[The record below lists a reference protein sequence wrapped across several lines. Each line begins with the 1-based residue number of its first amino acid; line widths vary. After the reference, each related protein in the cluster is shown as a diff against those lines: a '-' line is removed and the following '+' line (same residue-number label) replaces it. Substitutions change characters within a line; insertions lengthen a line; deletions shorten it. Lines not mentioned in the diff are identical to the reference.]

1 LKDKKGWLLFLKS
14 ALPIGGIMFKRILIA
29 NRGEIACRIMKTAKS
44 MAIETVAVYSEAD
57 RSSLHVKQ
65 ADFAE
70 YIGPAPASESYLDID
85 AIIGAAKKW
94 QADAIHPG
102 YGFLSENPKLAKA
115 CSENG
120 IVFIGPSTSAIEA
133 MGSKSQAKAIMSN
146 ANVPLVPGYHG
157 EDNSVKHLL
166 AEADKIGYPV
176 MLKATQGGGGKGMRV
191 VNSPAEMPLAIDGA
205 QREALSSFGDKQLL
219 IEKCILQPRHVEV
232 QVFAD
237 QHGHCVYLSD
247 RDCSIQRR
255 HQKVVEE
262 APAPG
267 LSDELRR
274 RMGEAAVQAA
284 QAIDYVGAGTVE
296 FLLDSRGQFY
306 FMEMNTRLQVEHPV
320 TELITGVDLVEW
332 QFKVAAGEHLPIS
345 QSEITHNGHAI
356 ELRIYAEDAENDFMP
371 STGRIDYLKEPVSD
385 SNIRLASVRVDSGIT
400 QGDTISEY
408 YDPMISK
415 LIVWGQ
421 TRDIALKQLK
431 QALTHYHVRGV
442 TTNIGY
448 LHSIVSQPAFAEIE
462 LDTGFL
468 IQHQQGIREQQNVS
482 DSIWLTLTAIARWNS
497 LKSEAAIAS
506 KNSNTE
512 LPAPTKQGFRL
523 SGKDVYRFNF
533 TDANT
538 NHQVRLYH
546 LYKGT
551 ETQHPEN
558 FTIQCGEERHQ
569 VSLLEQGSQFI
580 VDIDNVR
587 YIFSTL
593 NDDQKTTVFYL
604 GQQRTFTHQP
614 SFEPAKGKDDEL
626 SPTAPL
632 NGVIS
637 AVMVAKGDKVAAG
650 DPLLVLEAMKMEY
663 TITAP
668 VAATVDDVFYQHGD
682 QVQHGSILLHLA
694 SVSENACEEKE
705 LEYAASEG

>member
-1 LKDKKGWLLFLKS
+1 
-14 ALPIGGIMFKRILIA
+14 MFKRILIA
-29 NRGEIACRIMKTAKS
+29 NRGEIACRIIKTAKS

-70 YIGPAPASESYLDID
+70 FIGPAPASESYLYID
-85 AIIGAAKKW
+85 AIIGAAKKR

-120 IVFIGPSTSAIEA
+120 IAFIGPSTSAIEA
-133 MGSKSQAKAIMSN
+133 MGSKSQAKAIMSE

-157 EDNSVKHLL
+157 TDNSVEHLL
-166 AEADKIGYPV
+166 AEAEKIGYPV

-191 VNSPAEMPLAIDGA
+191 VNSAAEMPLAIDGA

-219 IEKCILQPRHVEV
+219 VEKCILQPRHVEV

-267 LSDELRR
+267 LSDELRKQ
-274 RMGEAAVQAA
+274 MGEAAVQAA

-345 QSEITHNGHAI
+345 QSEITHNGHSI
-356 ELRIYAEDAENDFMP
+356 ELRIYAEDADNDFMP
-371 STGRIDYLKEPVSD
+371 STGRIDYLQEPISD
-385 SNIRLASVRVDSGIT
+385 SNVRLACVRVDSGVT

-431 QALTHYHVRGV
+431 QALTQYHVRGV

-448 LHSIVSQPAFAEIE
+448 LHSIVSQQAFANIE

-468 IQHQQGIREQQNVS
+468 VTHQQGISEQQNVS
-482 DSIWLTLTAIARWNS
+482 DSIWLTLAAVARWND
-497 LKSEAAIAS
+497 LISES
-506 KNSNTE
+506 DSST
-512 LPAPTKQGFRL
+512 LPAPTTQGFRL
-523 SGKDVYRFNF
+523 SVDNVYRFNF

-538 NHQVRLYH
+538 NHHVRLH
-546 LYKGT
+546 HSSLQSC
-551 ETQHPEN
+551 TQHPEP
-558 FTIQCGEERHQ
+558 FAIECGEERHQ
-569 VSLLEQGSQFI
+569 VALLENDNPFI
-580 VDIDNVR
+580 VDINDVR
-587 YIFSTL
+587 YTFNAL
-593 NDDQKTTVFYL
+593 NDEQKTTVFYL
-604 GQQRTFTHQP
+604 GQQRTFAHQP
-614 SFEPAKGKDDEL
+614 SFESPKGKDDEL

-637 AVMVAKGDKVAAG
+637 AVMVNKGDKVAAG

-668 VAATVDDVFYQHGD
+668 VAATVDEVFYQHGD
-682 QVQHGSILLHLA
+682 QVQHGSILLHLISA
-694 SVSENACEEKE
+694 PDNVCEDKE
-705 LEYAASEG
+705 HEYATSEG

>member
-1 LKDKKGWLLFLKS
+1 
-14 ALPIGGIMFKRILIA
+14 MFKRILIA
-29 NRGEIACRIMKTAKS
+29 NRGEIACRIIKTAKS

-70 YIGPAPASESYLDID
+70 FIGPAPASESYLDID
-85 AIIGAAKKW
+85 AVIGAAKKW

-120 IVFIGPSTSAIEA
+120 IVFIGPPTSAIEA
-133 MGSKSQAKAIMSN
+133 MGSKSQAKAIMSD

-157 EDNSVKHLL
+157 TNNSVEHLL
-166 AEADKIGYPV
+166 AEAEKIGYPV

-191 VNSPAEMPLAIDGA
+191 VNSAAEMPLAIDGA

-237 QHGHCVYLSD
+237 QHGNCVYLSD

-267 LSDELRR
+267 LSDELRKQ
-274 RMGEAAVQAA
+274 MGEAAVQAA

-345 QSEITHNGHAI
+345 QSKITHNGHSI
-356 ELRIYAEDAENDFMP
+356 ELRIYAEDADNDFMP
-371 STGRIDYLKEPVSD
+371 STGRIDYLHEPVSD
-385 SNIRLASVRVDSGIT
+385 RNVRLAYMRVDSGVT

-431 QALTHYHVRGV
+431 QALTQYHVRGV

-448 LHSIVSQPAFAEIE
+448 LHSIISQPAFADIK

-468 IQHQQGIREQQNVS
+468 VTHQQSINEQQSVS
-482 DSIWLTLTAIARWNS
+482 DSIWLTLASVARWNDLTS
-497 LKSEAAIAS
+497 KSG
-506 KNSNTE
+506 NST

-523 SGKDVYRFNF
+523 SVNNVYRFNF
-533 TDANT
+533 TDANA
-538 NHQVRLYH
+538 NHQVRLQQSSQD
-546 LYKGT
+546 T
-551 ETQHPEN
+551 EAH
-558 FTIQCGEERHQ
+558 FTVGCGEELHQ
-569 VSLLEQGSQFI
+569 VTLLESGNQFI

-587 YIFSTL
+587 YTFNAL
-593 NDDQKTTVFYL
+593 NDEQKTTVFYL
-604 GQQRTFTHQP
+604 GQQRTFEHKP
-614 SFEPAKGKDDEL
+614 SFESPKGKDDEL

-637 AVMVAKGDKVAAG
+637 TVMVNKGDEVATG

-668 VAATVDDVFYQHGD
+668 VAATVDEVFYQHGD
-682 QVQHGSILLHLA
+682 QVQHGSILLHLISA
-694 SVSENACEEKE
+694 PDNVCEDKE
-705 LEYAASEG
+705 HEYATSEG

>member
-1 LKDKKGWLLFLKS
+1 MRFLKS
-14 ALPIGGIMFKRILIA
+14 APPIGGIMFKRILIA
-29 NRGEIACRIMKTAKS
+29 NRGEIACRIIKTAKS

-57 RSSLHVKQ
+57 RSSLHVKE

-70 YIGPAPASESYLDID
+70 FIGPAPASESYLDID

-133 MGSKSQAKAIMSN
+133 MGSKSQAKAIMSE

-157 EDNSVKHLL
+157 TDNSVEHLL
-166 AEADKIGYPV
+166 AEAEKIGYPV

-191 VNSPAEMPLAIDGA
+191 VNSAAELPLAIDGA

-219 IEKCILQPRHVEV
+219 VEKCILQPRHVEI

-237 QHGHCVYLSD
+237 QHGNCVYLSD

-267 LSDELRR
+267 LSDELRKQ
-274 RMGEAAVQAA
+274 MGEAAVQAA

-345 QSEITHNGHAI
+345 QSEITHNGHSI
-356 ELRIYAEDAENDFMP
+356 ELRIYAEDADNDFMP
-371 STGRIDYLKEPVSD
+371 STGCIDYLQEPISD
-385 SNIRLASVRVDSGIT
+385 NNVRLAYVRVDSGVT

-448 LHSIVSQPAFAEIE
+448 LHSIISQPAFAEIE

-468 IQHQQGIREQQNVS
+468 ITHQQGISEQQNVS
-482 DSIWLTLTAIARWNS
+482 DSIWLTLAAVARWND
-497 LKSEAAIAS
+497 LISES
-506 KNSNTE
+506 DSST
-512 LPAPTKQGFRL
+512 LPAPTTQGFRL
-523 SGKDVYRFNF
+523 SVDNVYRFNF

-538 NHQVRLYH
+538 NHHVRLH
-546 LYKGT
+546 HSSQQSC
-551 ETQHPEN
+551 TQHPEP
-558 FTIQCGEERHQ
+558 FAIECGEERHQ
-569 VSLLEQGSQFI
+569 VALLENDNPFI
-580 VDIDNVR
+580 VDINDVR
-587 YIFSTL
+587 YTFNAL
-593 NDDQKTTVFYL
+593 NDEQKTTVFYL
-604 GQQRTFTHQP
+604 GQQRTFAHQP
-614 SFEPAKGKDDEL
+614 SFESPKGKDDEL

-637 AVMVAKGDKVAAG
+637 AVMVNKGDKVAAG

-668 VAATVDDVFYQHGD
+668 VAATVDEVFYQHGD
-682 QVQHGSILLHLA
+682 QVQHGSILLHLISA
-694 SVSENACEEKE
+694 PDNVCEDKE
-705 LEYAASEG
+705 HEYATSEG

>member
-1 LKDKKGWLLFLKS
+1 
-14 ALPIGGIMFKRILIA
+14 MFKRILIA
-29 NRGEIACRIMKTAKS
+29 NRGEIACRIIKTAKS

-65 ADFAE
+65 ADFSE
-70 YIGPAPASESYLDID
+70 FIGPAPAGESYLDID
-85 AIIGAAKKW
+85 AIISAAKKW

-115 CSENG
+115 CSEND

-133 MGSKSQAKAIMSN
+133 MGSKSQAKAIMSQ

-157 EDNSVKHLL
+157 TDNSVEHLL
-166 AEADKIGYPV
+166 VEAEKIGYPV

-191 VNSPAEMPLAIDGA
+191 VNSSAEMPLAIDGA

-267 LSDELRR
+267 LSDELRKQ
-274 RMGEAAVQAA
+274 MGEAAVQAA

-345 QSEITHNGHAI
+345 QSEITHNGHSI
-356 ELRIYAEDAENDFMP
+356 ELRIYAEDADNDFMP

-385 SNIRLASVRVDSGIT
+385 SNVRLASVRVDSGVT
-400 QGDTISEY
+400 QGDSISEY

-431 QALTHYHVRGV
+431 QALTQYHVRGV

-448 LHSIVSQPAFAEIE
+448 LHSIISQPAFADIE

-468 IQHQQGIREQQNVS
+468 VTHQQSINEQQSVS
-482 DSIWLTLTAIARWNS
+482 DSIWLTLAAVARWNDLTS
-497 LKSEAAIAS
+497 KSGSSA
-506 KNSNTE
+506 
-512 LPAPTKQGFRL
+512 LPAPTTQGFRL
-523 SGKDVYRFNF
+523 SVNNVYRFNF
-533 TDANT
+533 TDANA
-538 NHQVRLYH
+538 NHQVRLH
-546 LYKGT
+546 HSSQQSC
-551 ETQHPEN
+551 TQHPEPFN
-558 FTIQCGEERHQ
+558 IECGQERHQ
-569 VSLLEQGSQFI
+569 VILLESDNPFI

-587 YIFSTL
+587 YTFNALS
-593 NDDQKTTVFYL
+593 DEQKTTLFYL
-604 GQQRTFTHQP
+604 GQQRTFAHQP
-614 SFEPAKGKDDEL
+614 SFESPKGKDDEL

-637 AVMVAKGDKVAAG
+637 AVMVNKGDKVATG

-668 VAATVDDVFYQHGD
+668 VAATVDEVFYQHGD
-682 QVQHGSILLHLA
+682 QVQHGSILLHLISA
-694 SVSENACEEKE
+694 PDNVCEDKE
-705 LEYAASEG
+705 REYATSEG

>member
-1 LKDKKGWLLFLKS
+1 
-14 ALPIGGIMFKRILIA
+14 MFKRILIA
-29 NRGEIACRIMKTAKS
+29 NRGEIACRIIKTAKS

-57 RSSLHVKQ
+57 RNSLHVKQ

-70 YIGPAPASESYLDID
+70 FIGPAPASESYLDID
-85 AIIGAAKKW
+85 AIIDAAKKW

-133 MGSKSQAKAIMSN
+133 MGSKSQAKAIMSE

-157 EDNSVKHLL
+157 TDNSVEHLL
-166 AEADKIGYPV
+166 AEAEKIGYPV

-191 VNSPAEMPLAIDGA
+191 VNSAAEMPLAIDGA

-219 IEKCILQPRHVEV
+219 VEKCILQTRHVEV

-237 QHGHCVYLSD
+237 QHGNCVYLSD

-267 LSDELRR
+267 LSDELRKQ
-274 RMGEAAVQAA
+274 MGEAAVQAA

-345 QSEITHNGHAI
+345 QSEITHNGHSI
-356 ELRIYAEDAENDFMP
+356 ELRIYAEDADNDFMP

-385 SNIRLASVRVDSGIT
+385 SNVHLACVRVDSGVN

-431 QALTHYHVRGV
+431 QALTQYHVRGV

-448 LHSIVSQPAFAEIE
+448 LHSIISQPAFAEIE

-468 IQHQQGIREQQNVS
+468 ITHQQGINEQQSVA
-482 DSIWLTLTAIARWNS
+482 DSIWLTLAAVARWNDLIS
-497 LKSEAAIAS
+497 KSGS
-506 KNSNTE
+506 ST
-512 LPAPTKQGFRL
+512 LPSPTTQGFRL
-523 SGKDVYRFNF
+523 SVDNVYRFNF
-533 TDANT
+533 TDANA
-538 NHQVRLYH
+538 NHQVRLQQSSQDTGVLH
-546 LYKGT
+546 LN
-551 ETQHPEN
+551 H
-558 FTIQCGEERHQ
+558 FTVRCGEELHQ
-569 VSLLEQGSQFI
+569 VILLENDNPFI

-587 YIFSTL
+587 YTFNEL
-593 NDDQKTTVFYL
+593 NDKQKTTVFYL
-604 GQQRTFTHQP
+604 GQQRTFAHQP
-614 SFEPAKGKDDEL
+614 NFDSTKDIDDEL

-632 NGVIS
+632 NGIIS
-637 AVMVAKGDKVAAG
+637 AVMVAKGDEVAAG

-668 VAATVDDVFYQHGD
+668 VAAKVDELFYQHGD
-682 QVQHGSILLHLA
+682 QVQHGSILLHLISA
-694 SVSENACEEKE
+694 PDNVCEDKE
-705 LEYAASEG
+705 HEYAANES

>member
-1 LKDKKGWLLFLKS
+1 
-14 ALPIGGIMFKRILIA
+14 MFKRILIA
-29 NRGEIACRIMKTAKS
+29 NRGEIACRIIKTAKS
-44 MAIETVAVYSEAD
+44 MAIETVAVYSEVD

-70 YIGPAPASESYLDID
+70 FIGPAPASESYLDID

-120 IVFIGPSTSAIEA
+120 IVFIGPPTSAIEA
-133 MGSKSQAKAIMSN
+133 MGSKSQAKAIMSE

-157 EDNSVKHLL
+157 TDNSVEHLL
-166 AEADKIGYPV
+166 AEAEKIGYPV

-191 VNSPAEMPLAIDGA
+191 VNSAAEMPLAIDGA

-237 QHGHCVYLSD
+237 QHGNCVYLSD

-262 APAPG
+262 APGPG
-267 LSDELRR
+267 LSDELRKQ
-274 RMGEAAVQAA
+274 MGEAAVQAA

-345 QSEITHNGHAI
+345 QSEITHNGHSI
-356 ELRIYAEDAENDFMP
+356 ELRIYAEDTDNDFMP

-385 SNIRLASVRVDSGIT
+385 SNVRLASVRVDSGVT
-400 QGDTISEY
+400 QGDSISEY

-431 QALTHYHVRGV
+431 QALTQYHVRGV

-448 LHSIVSQPAFAEIE
+448 LHSIISQPAFANIE
-462 LDTGFL
+462 LDTDFL
-468 IQHQQGIREQQNVS
+468 VKHQQGISAQQNVS
-482 DSIWLTLTAIARWNS
+482 DSILLTLAAVAHWNDLIS
-497 LKSEAAIAS
+497 KSDS
-506 KNSNTE
+506 ST
-512 LPAPTKQGFRL
+512 LPAPTKRGFRL
-523 SGKDVYRFNF
+523 SVDNVYRFNF
-533 TDANT
+533 TDANA
-538 NHQVRLYH
+538 NHQVRLQQSSQDTGSH
-546 LYKGT
+546 VT
-551 ETQHPEN
+551 VR
-558 FTIQCGEERHQ
+558 CGEELHQ
-569 VSLLEQGSQFI
+569 VILLESGNQFI

-587 YIFSTL
+587 YTFNALSDEQQTTL
-593 NDDQKTTVFYL
+593 FYL
-604 GQQRTFTHQP
+604 GQQRTFAHQP
-614 SFEPAKGKDDEL
+614 NFDSAKDIDDEL

-632 NGVIS
+632 NGIIS
-637 AVMVAKGDKVAAG
+637 AVMVAKGDEVAAG

-668 VAATVDDVFYQHGD
+668 VAAKVDELFYQHGD

-694 SVSENACEEKE
+694 SSSDNTSEDKE
-705 LEYAASEG
+705 LAYAANES

>member
-1 LKDKKGWLLFLKS
+1 
-14 ALPIGGIMFKRILIA
+14 MFKRILIA
-29 NRGEIACRIMKTAKS
+29 NRGEIACRIIKTAKS

-70 YIGPAPASESYLDID
+70 FIGPAPASESYLDID
-85 AIIGAAKKW
+85 AIIGTAKKW

-133 MGSKSQAKAIMSN
+133 MGSKSQAKAIMPQ

-157 EDNSVKHLL
+157 TDNSIEHLS
-166 AEADKIGYPV
+166 AEAEKIGYPV

-191 VNSPAEMPLAIDGA
+191 VNSAAEMPLAIDGA

-219 IEKCILQPRHVEV
+219 VEKCILQPRHVEV

-237 QHGHCVYLSD
+237 QHGNCVYLSD

-267 LSDELRR
+267 LSDELRQQ
-274 RMGEAAVQAA
+274 MGEAAVQAA
-284 QAIDYVGAGTVE
+284 QAINYVGAGTVE

-345 QSEITHNGHAI
+345 QSEITHNGHSI
-356 ELRIYAEDAENDFMP
+356 ELRIYAEDADNDFMP
-371 STGRIDYLKEPVSD
+371 STGRIDYLHEPVSD
-385 SNIRLASVRVDSGIT
+385 NNVRLAHVRVDSGVT

-431 QALTHYHVRGV
+431 QALTQYHVRGV

-448 LHSIVSQPAFAEIE
+448 LHSIISQPAFADIE

-468 IQHQQGIREQQNVS
+468 VTHQQSINEQQSVS
-482 DSIWLTLTAIARWNS
+482 DSIWLTLAAVARWNDLTS
-497 LKSEAAIAS
+497 KSGSSA
-506 KNSNTE
+506 
-512 LPAPTKQGFRL
+512 LPAPTTQGFRL
-523 SGKDVYRFNF
+523 SVNNVYRFNF
-533 TDANT
+533 TDANA
-538 NHQVRLYH
+538 NHQVRLHHSSQEYSSQQSC
-546 LYKGT
+546 
-551 ETQHPEN
+551 TQHSEP
-558 FTIQCGEERHQ
+558 FTIECGEERHQ
-569 VSLLEQGSQFI
+569 VILLESDNQFI

-587 YIFSTL
+587 YTFNAL

-604 GQQRTFTHQP
+604 GQQRTFAHQP
-614 SFEPAKGKDDEL
+614 SFESPKGKDDEL

-637 AVMVAKGDKVAAG
+637 AVMVNKGDKVATG

-668 VAATVDDVFYQHGD
+668 VAATVDEVFYQHGD
-682 QVQHGSILLHLA
+682 QVQHGSILLHLISA
-694 SVSENACEEKE
+694 PDNVCEDKE
-705 LEYAASEG
+705 REYATSEG

>member
-1 LKDKKGWLLFLKS
+1 
-14 ALPIGGIMFKRILIA
+14 MFKRILIA
-29 NRGEIACRIMKTAKS
+29 NRGEIACRIIKTAKS
-44 MAIETVAVYSEAD
+44 MAIETVAVYSKAD
-57 RSSLHVKQ
+57 RNSLHVKQ

-70 YIGPAPASESYLDID
+70 FIGPAPASESYLDID
-85 AIIGAAKKW
+85 AVIRAAKRW

-133 MGSKSQAKAIMSN
+133 MGSKSQAKAIMSE

-157 EDNSVKHLL
+157 TDNSVEHLL
-166 AEADKIGYPV
+166 AEAEKIGYPV

-191 VNSPAEMPLAIDGA
+191 VNSAAEMPLAIDGA

-237 QHGHCVYLSD
+237 QHGNCVYLSD

-262 APAPG
+262 APAAG
-267 LSDELRR
+267 LSDELRKQ
-274 RMGEAAVQAA
+274 MGEAAIMAA

-332 QFKVAAGEHLPIS
+332 QFNVAAGERLPIS
-345 QSEITHNGHAI
+345 QNEITHNGHSI

-371 STGRIDYLKEPVSD
+371 STGCIDYLKEPVSD
-385 SNIRLASVRVDSGIT
+385 SNVRLACVRVDSGVT
-400 QGDTISEY
+400 QGDAISEY

-431 QALTHYHVRGV
+431 QALTQYHVRGV

-448 LHSIVSQPAFAEIE
+448 LHSIISQPAFADVE

-468 IQHQQGIREQQNVS
+468 VQHQQGINEQQNVS
-482 DSIWLTLTAIARWNS
+482 DSIWLTLAAIARWNDITSTSGDSS
-497 LKSEAAIAS
+497 LPS
-506 KNSNTE
+506 
-512 LPAPTKQGFRL
+512 PTKQGFRL
-523 SGKDVYRFNF
+523 SVENVYRFNF
-533 TDANT
+533 TDAT
-538 NHQVRLYH
+538 ANHQVRLH
-546 LYKGT
+546 HSAKEPGF
-551 ETQHPEN
+551 QHPDQ
-558 FTIQCGEERHQ
+558 FTIQCGDQVHQ
-569 VSLLEQGSQFI
+569 VCLLEKDGQFI
-580 VDIDNVR
+580 VDIDEVR
-587 YIFSTL
+587 YTFNAL
-593 NDDQKTTVFYL
+593 NDEQKTTLFYL
-604 GQQRTFTHQP
+604 GQQRTFEHQP
-614 SFEPAKGKDDEL
+614 SFESAKGTDDEL

-632 NGVIS
+632 NGIIS
-637 AVMVAKGDKVAAG
+637 AVMVKKGDEVEAG

-668 VAATVDDVFYQHGD
+668 VAATVDEIFYQYGD

-694 SVSENACEEKE
+694 SVPENVCVDKE
-705 LEYAASEG
+705 RDYATSEG

>member
-1 LKDKKGWLLFLKS
+1 
-14 ALPIGGIMFKRILIA
+14 MFKRILIA
-29 NRGEIACRIMKTAKS
+29 NRGEIACRIIKTAKS

-70 YIGPAPASESYLDID
+70 FIGPAPASESYLYID

-133 MGSKSQAKAIMSN
+133 MGSKSQAKAIMSE

-157 EDNSVKHLL
+157 TDNSVEHLL
-166 AEADKIGYPV
+166 TEAEKIGYPV

-191 VNSPAEMPLAIDGA
+191 VNSAAEMPLAIDGA

-219 IEKCILQPRHVEV
+219 VEKCILQPRHVEV

-237 QHGHCVYLSD
+237 QHGNCVYLSD

-267 LSDELRR
+267 LSDELRKQ
-274 RMGEAAVQAA
+274 MGEAAVQAA
-284 QAIDYVGAGTVE
+284 QAIGYVGAGTVE

-345 QSEITHNGHAI
+345 QSEITHNGHSI
-356 ELRIYAEDAENDFMP
+356 ELRIYAEDADNDFMP
-371 STGRIDYLKEPVSD
+371 STGRIDYLQEPISD
-385 SNIRLASVRVDSGIT
+385 SNVRLACVRVDSGVT

-431 QALTHYHVRGV
+431 QALTQYHVRGV

-448 LHSIVSQPAFAEIE
+448 LHSIVSQQAFANIE

-468 IQHQQGIREQQNVS
+468 VTHQQGISEQQNVS
-482 DSIWLTLTAIARWNS
+482 DSIWLTLAAVSRWND
-497 LKSEAAIAS
+497 LISES
-506 KNSNTE
+506 DSST
-512 LPAPTKQGFRL
+512 LPAPTTQGFRL
-523 SGKDVYRFNF
+523 SVDNVYRFNF

-538 NHQVRLYH
+538 NHHVRLH
-546 LYKGT
+546 HSSQQSC
-551 ETQHPEN
+551 TQHPEP
-558 FTIQCGEERHQ
+558 FAIECGEERHQ
-569 VSLLEQGSQFI
+569 VALLENDNPFI
-580 VDIDNVR
+580 VNIDDVR
-587 YIFSTL
+587 YAFNAL
-593 NDDQKTTVFYL
+593 NDEQKTTLFYL
-604 GQQRTFTHQP
+604 GQQRTFAHQP
-614 SFEPAKGKDDEL
+614 NFESVNSKDDEL

-637 AVMVAKGDKVAAG
+637 AVMVAKGDEVAAG

-668 VAATVDDVFYQHGD
+668 LAACVDDVFYQHGD
-682 QVQHGSILLHLA
+682 QVQHGSILLHLISA
-694 SVSENACEEKE
+694 PDNVCEDKE
-705 LEYAASEG
+705 HEYATSEG

>member
-1 LKDKKGWLLFLKS
+1 
-14 ALPIGGIMFKRILIA
+14 MFKRILIA
-29 NRGEIACRIMKTAKS
+29 NRGEIACRIIKTAKS

-57 RSSLHVKQ
+57 RSSLHVKH

-70 YIGPAPASESYLDID
+70 FIGPALASESYLDID

-115 CSENG
+115 CNENG

-133 MGSKSQAKAIMSN
+133 MGSKSQAKAIMSE
-146 ANVPLVPGYHG
+146 ANVPLVPGYHDT
-157 EDNSVKHLL
+157 DNSVEHLL
-166 AEADKIGYPV
+166 AEAEKIGYPV

-191 VNSPAEMPLAIDGA
+191 VNSAAEMPLAIDGA

-237 QHGHCVYLSD
+237 QHGNCVYLSD

-267 LSDELRR
+267 LGDELRKQ
-274 RMGEAAVQAA
+274 MGEAAVQAA

-296 FLLDSRGQFY
+296 FLLDSRGEFY

-332 QFKVAAGEHLPIS
+332 QFKIAAGEHLPIS
-345 QSEITHNGHAI
+345 QYEINHNGHSI
-356 ELRIYAEDAENDFMP
+356 ELRIYAEDADNDFMP
-371 STGRIDYLKEPVSD
+371 STGRIDYLQEPISD
-385 SNIRLASVRVDSGIT
+385 SNVRLACVRVDSGVT

-431 QALTHYHVRGV
+431 QALTQYHVRGV

-448 LHSIVSQPAFAEIE
+448 LHSIISQPAFADIK

-468 IQHQQGIREQQNVS
+468 VTHQQSINEQQSVS
-482 DSIWLTLTAIARWNS
+482 DSIWLTLASVARWNDLTS
-497 LKSEAAIAS
+497 KSG
-506 KNSNTE
+506 NST

-523 SGKDVYRFNF
+523 SVNNVYRFNF
-533 TDANT
+533 TDANA
-538 NHQVRLYH
+538 NHQVRLQQSSQD
-546 LYKGT
+546 T
-551 ETQHPEN
+551 EAH
-558 FTIQCGEERHQ
+558 FTVGCGEELHQ
-569 VSLLEQGSQFI
+569 VTLLESGNQFI
-580 VDIDNVR
+580 ADIDNVR
-587 YIFSTL
+587 YTFNAL
-593 NDDQKTTVFYL
+593 NDEQKTTVFYL

-614 SFEPAKGKDDEL
+614 SFESPKGKDDEL

-637 AVMVAKGDKVAAG
+637 AVMVNKGDKVAAG

-668 VAATVDDVFYQHGD
+668 VAATVDEVFYQHGD
-682 QVQHGSILLHLA
+682 QVQHGSILLHLISA
-694 SVSENACEEKE
+694 PDNVCEDKE
-705 LEYAASEG
+705 HEYATSEG

>member
-1 LKDKKGWLLFLKS
+1 MHFLKS
-14 ALPIGGIMFKRILIA
+14 APPIGGIMFKRILIA
-29 NRGEIACRIMKTAKS
+29 NRGEIACRIIKTAKS

-70 YIGPAPASESYLDID
+70 FIGPAPASESYLDID

-120 IVFIGPSTSAIEA
+120 IAFIGPSTSAIEA
-133 MGSKSQAKAIMSN
+133 MGSKSQAKAIMSE

-157 EDNSVKHLL
+157 TDNSVEHLL
-166 AEADKIGYPV
+166 AEAEKIGYPV

-191 VNSPAEMPLAIDGA
+191 VNSAAEMPLAIDGA

-237 QHGHCVYLSD
+237 QHGNCVYLSD

-267 LSDELRR
+267 LSDELRKQ
-274 RMGEAAVQAA
+274 MGEAAVQAA

-320 TELITGVDLVEW
+320 TELITSVDLVEW

-345 QSEITHNGHAI
+345 QSEITHNGHSI
-356 ELRIYAEDAENDFMP
+356 ELRIYAEDTDNDFMP

-385 SNIRLASVRVDSGIT
+385 SNVRLAYVRVDSGVT
-400 QGDTISEY
+400 QGDSISEY

-431 QALTHYHVRGV
+431 QALTQYHVRGV

-448 LHSIVSQPAFAEIE
+448 LHSIISQPAFAEIE

-468 IQHQQGIREQQNVS
+468 VTHQQGINEQQDVS
-482 DSIWLTLTAIARWNS
+482 DSIWLTLAAVAYWNDLIS
-497 LKSEAAIAS
+497 KSDS
-506 KNSNTE
+506 ST
-512 LPAPTKQGFRL
+512 LPAPTKRGFRL
-523 SGKDVYRFNF
+523 SVDNVYRFNF
-533 TDANT
+533 TDANA
-538 NHQVRLYH
+538 NHQARLQQSSQDTGSHFTVR
-546 LYKGT
+546 
-551 ETQHPEN
+551 
-558 FTIQCGEERHQ
+558 CGEELHQ
-569 VSLLEQGSQFI
+569 VILLESDNQFI

-587 YIFSTL
+587 YTFNALSDEQRTTL
-593 NDDQKTTVFYL
+593 FYL
-604 GQQRTFTHQP
+604 GQQRTFAHQP
-614 SFEPAKGKDDEL
+614 DFHSAKDVDDEL

-632 NGVIS
+632 NGIIS
-637 AVMVAKGDKVAAG
+637 AVMVAKGDEVAAG

-668 VAATVDDVFYQHGD
+668 VAAKVDELFYQHGD
-682 QVQHGSILLHLA
+682 QVQHGSILLNL
-694 SVSENACEEKE
+694 SLISDNVSEEKE
-705 LEYAASEG
+705 REYATSEG

>member
-1 LKDKKGWLLFLKS
+1 
-14 ALPIGGIMFKRILIA
+14 MFKRILIA
-29 NRGEIACRIMKTAKS
+29 NRGEIACRIIKTAKS

-70 YIGPAPASESYLDID
+70 FIGPAPASESYLDID

-133 MGSKSQAKAIMSN
+133 MGSKSHAKAIMSE

-157 EDNSVKHLL
+157 TDNSIEHLS
-166 AEADKIGYPV
+166 AEAEKIGYPV

-191 VNSPAEMPLAIDGA
+191 VNSAAELPLAIDGA

-267 LSDELRR
+267 LSDELRKQ
-274 RMGEAAVQAA
+274 MGDAAVQAA

-320 TELITGVDLVEW
+320 TESITGVDLVEW

-345 QSEITHNGHAI
+345 QSEITHNGHSI
-356 ELRIYAEDAENDFMP
+356 ELRIYAEDADNDFMP
-371 STGRIDYLKEPVSD
+371 STGRIDYLHEPTSD
-385 SNIRLASVRVDSGIT
+385 SNVRLACVRVDSGVT
-400 QGDTISEY
+400 QGDAISEY

-431 QALTHYHVRGV
+431 QALTQYHVRGV

-448 LHSIVSQPAFAEIE
+448 LHSIVSQQAFTNIE

-468 IQHQQGIREQQNVS
+468 VTHQQGISEQQNVS
-482 DSIWLTLTAIARWNS
+482 DSIWLTLAAVARWND
-497 LKSEAAIAS
+497 LISES
-506 KNSNTE
+506 DRST
-512 LPAPTKQGFRL
+512 LPAPTTQGFRL
-523 SGKDVYRFNF
+523 SVDNVYRFNF

-538 NHQVRLYH
+538 NHHVRLH
-546 LYKGT
+546 HSSQQSC
-551 ETQHPEN
+551 TQHPEP
-558 FTIQCGEERHQ
+558 FAIECGEERHQ
-569 VSLLEQGSQFI
+569 VALLENDNPFI
-580 VDIDNVR
+580 VDINNERYTFNVL
-587 YIFSTL
+587 S
-593 NDDQKTTVFYL
+593 DEQKTTVFYL
-604 GQQRTFTHQP
+604 GQQRTFAHQP
-614 SFEPAKGKDDEL
+614 SFESPKGKDDEL

-637 AVMVAKGDKVAAG
+637 AVMVNKGDKVAAG

-668 VAATVDDVFYQHGD
+668 VAATVDEVFYRHGD
-682 QVQHGSILLHLA
+682 QVQHGSILLHLISA
-694 SVSENACEEKE
+694 PDNVCEDKE
-705 LEYAASEG
+705 HEYATSEG

>member
-1 LKDKKGWLLFLKS
+1 
-14 ALPIGGIMFKRILIA
+14 MFKRILIA
-29 NRGEIACRIMKTAKS
+29 NRGEIACRIIKTAKS

-70 YIGPAPASESYLDID
+70 FIGPAPASESYLDID

-133 MGSKSQAKAIMSN
+133 MGSKSQAKAIMSE

-157 EDNSVKHLL
+157 TDNSVEHLSVE
-166 AEADKIGYPV
+166 AEKIGYPV

-191 VNSPAEMPLAIDGA
+191 VNSAAEMPLAIDGA

-267 LSDELRR
+267 LSDELRQQ
-274 RMGEAAVQAA
+274 MGEAAVQAA

-345 QSEITHNGHAI
+345 QSEITHNGHSI
-356 ELRIYAEDAENDFMP
+356 ELRIYAEDADNDFMP
-371 STGRIDYLKEPVSD
+371 STGCIDYLQEPISD
-385 SNIRLASVRVDSGIT
+385 NNVRLAYVRVDSGVT

-431 QALTHYHVRGV
+431 QALTQYHVRGV

-448 LHSIVSQPAFAEIE
+448 LHSIVSQQAFANIE

-468 IQHQQGIREQQNVS
+468 VTHQQGISEQQNVS
-482 DSIWLTLTAIARWNS
+482 DSIWLTLAAVARWND
-497 LKSEAAIAS
+497 LISES
-506 KNSNTE
+506 DSST
-512 LPAPTKQGFRL
+512 LPAPTTQGFRL
-523 SGKDVYRFNF
+523 SVDNVYRFNF

-538 NHQVRLYH
+538 NHHVRLH
-546 LYKGT
+546 HSSQQSC
-551 ETQHPEN
+551 TQHPEP
-558 FTIQCGEERHQ
+558 FAIECGEERHQ
-569 VSLLEQGSQFI
+569 VALLENDNPFI
-580 VDIDNVR
+580 VDINDVR
-587 YIFSTL
+587 YTFNAL
-593 NDDQKTTVFYL
+593 NNEQKTTVFYL
-604 GQQRTFTHQP
+604 GQQRTFAHQL
-614 SFEPAKGKDDEL
+614 SFESPKGKDDEL

-637 AVMVAKGDKVAAG
+637 AVMVNKGDKVAAG

-668 VAATVDDVFYQHGD
+668 VAATVDEVFYQHGD
-682 QVQHGSILLHLA
+682 QVQHGSILLHLISA
-694 SVSENACEEKE
+694 PDNVCEDKE
-705 LEYAASEG
+705 HEYATSEG

>member
-1 LKDKKGWLLFLKS
+1 
-14 ALPIGGIMFKRILIA
+14 MFKRILIA
-29 NRGEIACRIMKTAKS
+29 NRGEIACRIIKTAKS

-70 YIGPAPASESYLDID
+70 FIGPAPASESYLDID

-133 MGSKSQAKAIMSN
+133 MGSKSQAKAIMSE

-157 EDNSVKHLL
+157 TDNSVEHLL
-166 AEADKIGYPV
+166 AEAEKIGYPV

-191 VNSPAEMPLAIDGA
+191 VNSAAEMLLAIDGA

-219 IEKCILQPRHVEV
+219 VEKCILQPRHVEV

-237 QHGHCVYLSD
+237 QHGNCVYLSD

-267 LSDELRR
+267 LSDELRKQ
-274 RMGEAAVQAA
+274 MGKAAVQAA

-296 FLLDSRGQFY
+296 FLLDSRGEFY

-345 QSEITHNGHAI
+345 QSEITHNGHSI
-356 ELRIYAEDAENDFMP
+356 ELRIYAEDADNDFMP

-385 SNIRLASVRVDSGIT
+385 SNVRLACVRVDSGVT

-431 QALTHYHVRGV
+431 QALTQYHVRGV

-448 LHSIVSQPAFAEIE
+448 LHSIISQPAFAEIE

-468 IQHQQGIREQQNVS
+468 VTHQQGINEHQNVS
-482 DSIWLTLTAIARWNS
+482 DSIWLTLAAVAHWNDLIS
-497 LKSEAAIAS
+497 KSDS
-506 KNSNTE
+506 ST
-512 LPAPTKQGFRL
+512 LPAPTKRGFRL
-523 SGKDVYRFNF
+523 SVDNVYRFNF
-533 TDANT
+533 TDANA
-538 NHQVRLYH
+538 NHQVRLQQSSQDTGSH
-546 LYKGT
+546 
-551 ETQHPEN
+551 
-558 FTIQCGEERHQ
+558 FTVRCGEELHQ
-569 VSLLEQGSQFI
+569 VILLESESQFI

-587 YIFSTL
+587 YTFNVLSDEQQTTL
-593 NDDQKTTVFYL
+593 FYL
-604 GQQRTFTHQP
+604 GQQRTFAHQP
-614 SFEPAKGKDDEL
+614 SFESAKGQDDEL

-637 AVMVAKGDKVAAG
+637 AVMVNKGDEVAAG

-668 VAATVDDVFYQHGD
+668 VAAIIDEVFYQHGD
-682 QVQHGSILLHLA
+682 QVQHGSILLHLISA
-694 SVSENACEEKE
+694 LENVCEDKE
-705 LEYAASEG
+705 HEYATSEG

>member
-1 LKDKKGWLLFLKS
+1 
-14 ALPIGGIMFKRILIA
+14 MFKRILIA

-44 MAIETVAVYSEAD
+44 LAIETVAVYSEAD

-70 YIGPAPASESYLDID
+70 FIGSAPASESYLNID
-85 AIIGAAKKW
+85 AVIRAAKKW
-94 QADAIHPG
+94 QVDAIHPG
-102 YGFLSENPKLAKA
+102 YGFLSENPKFAKA

-133 MGSKSQAKAIMSN
+133 MGSKSQAKAIMSK

-157 EDNSVKHLL
+157 TDNSVAHLL

-191 VNSPAEMPLAIDGA
+191 VNSAAEMPLAIDGA

-237 QHGHCVYLSD
+237 QQGNCVYLSD

-267 LSDELRR
+267 LSDELRKQ
-274 RMGEAAVQAA
+274 MGEAAVQAA
-284 QAIDYVGAGTVE
+284 QAINYVGAGTVE
-296 FLLDSRGQFY
+296 FLLDNRGQFY

-320 TELITGVDLVEW
+320 TELITGIDLVEW
-332 QFKVAAGEHLPIS
+332 QFKIAAGERLPIS
-345 QSEITHNGHAI
+345 QSEIRHNGHSI
-356 ELRIYAEDAENDFMP
+356 ELRVYAEDADNDFMP
-371 STGRIDYLKEPVSD
+371 STGHIDYLKEPVSD
-385 SNIRLASVRVDSGIT
+385 GDVRLACVRVDSGVI

-448 LHSIVSQPAFAEIE
+448 LHSVISQPAFADMD

-468 IQHQQGIREQQNVS
+468 VKHQAGINDQQNVP
-482 DSIWLTLTAIARWNS
+482 DSIWLSLAAIARWNALTS
-497 LKSEAAIAS
+497 KSADSA
-506 KNSNTE
+506 
-512 LPAPTKQGFRL
+512 LPSPAKQGFRL
-523 SGKDVYRFNF
+523 AREDVYRFNF
-533 TDANT
+533 TAENT
-538 NHQVRLYH
+538 NHQVRLH
-546 LYKGT
+546 HPSQ
-551 ETQHPEN
+551 ETDLQQPS
-558 FTIQCGEERHQ
+558 TITVQCGQEQHLIC
-569 VSLLEQGSQFI
+569 LLEKDNQFI
-580 VDIDNVR
+580 VNIDDVR
-587 YIFSTL
+587 YTFDALS
-593 NDDQKTTVFYL
+593 DEQKTTLFYL
-604 GQQRTFTHQP
+604 GQQRTFSHQP
-614 SFEPAKGKDDEL
+614 SFESVNSKDNEL
-626 SPTAPL
+626 NPTAPL

-637 AVMVAKGDKVAAG
+637 AVMVTKGDDVAAG

-668 VAATVDDVFYQHGD
+668 VAATVGEVFYQHGD
-682 QVQHGSILLHLA
+682 QVQHGSILLHLTSA
-694 SVSENACEEKE
+694 SENVSMGKE
-705 LEYAASEG
+705 REYATSEG

>member
-1 LKDKKGWLLFLKS
+1 
-14 ALPIGGIMFKRILIA
+14 MFKRILIA
-29 NRGEIACRIMKTAKS
+29 NRGEIACRIIKTAKS
-44 MAIETVAVYSEAD
+44 IAIETVAVYSEAD

-70 YIGPAPASESYLDID
+70 FIGPATASESYLDID

-120 IVFIGPSTSAIEA
+120 IVFIGPPTSAIEA
-133 MGSKSQAKAIMSN
+133 MGSKSQAKAIMSE

-157 EDNSVKHLL
+157 TDNSVEHLL
-166 AEADKIGYPV
+166 AEAEKIGYPV

-191 VNSPAEMPLAIDGA
+191 VNSAAEMPLAIDGA

-237 QHGHCVYLSD
+237 QHGNCVYLSD

-267 LSDELRR
+267 LSDELRQQ
-274 RMGEAAVQAA
+274 MGKAAVQAA

-332 QFKVAAGEHLPIS
+332 QFKVADGEHLSIS
-345 QSEITHNGHAI
+345 QSEITHNGHSI
-356 ELRIYAEDAENDFMP
+356 ELRIYAEDADNDFMP

-385 SNIRLASVRVDSGIT
+385 SNVRLACVRVDSGVT

-431 QALTHYHVRGV
+431 QALTQYHVRGV

-448 LHSIVSQPAFAEIE
+448 LHSIISQPAFANIE
-462 LDTGFL
+462 LDTDFL
-468 IQHQQGIREQQNVS
+468 VKHQQGISAQQNVS
-482 DSIWLTLTAIARWNS
+482 DSIWLTLAAVARWNDLIS
-497 LKSEAAIAS
+497 KSDS
-506 KNSNTE
+506 ST

-523 SGKDVYRFNF
+523 SVDNVYRFNF
-533 TDANT
+533 TDANA
-538 NHQVRLYH
+538 NHQVRLQQSSQDTGSH
-546 LYKGT
+546 
-551 ETQHPEN
+551 
-558 FTIQCGEERHQ
+558 FTIRCGEELHQ
-569 VSLLEQGSQFI
+569 VILLESESQFI
-580 VDIDNVR
+580 VNIDSVR
-587 YIFSTL
+587 YTFNALSDEHQTTL
-593 NDDQKTTVFYL
+593 FYL
-604 GQQRTFTHQP
+604 GQQCTFAHQP
-614 SFEPAKGKDDEL
+614 SFESAKGQDDEL

-637 AVMVAKGDKVAAG
+637 AVMVNKGDKVAAG

-668 VAATVDDVFYQHGD
+668 VAAIVDEVFYQYGD

-694 SVSENACEEKE
+694 STPESDCTDKE
-705 LEYAASEG
+705 REYATSEG

>member
-1 LKDKKGWLLFLKS
+1 
-14 ALPIGGIMFKRILIA
+14 MFKRILIA
-29 NRGEIACRIMKTAKS
+29 NRGEIACRIIKTAKS

-70 YIGPAPASESYLDID
+70 FIGPAPASESYLDID

-133 MGSKSQAKAIMSN
+133 MGSKSQAKAIMSE

-157 EDNSVKHLL
+157 TNNSVEHLL
-166 AEADKIGYPV
+166 TEAEKIGYPV

-191 VNSPAEMPLAIDGA
+191 VNSAAEMPLAIDGA

-219 IEKCILQPRHVEV
+219 VEKCILQPRHVEV

-237 QHGHCVYLSD
+237 QHGNCVYLSD

-267 LSDELRR
+267 LSDELRQQ
-274 RMGEAAVQAA
+274 MGEAAVQAA
-284 QAIDYVGAGTVE
+284 QAINYVGAGTVE

-345 QSEITHNGHAI
+345 QSEITHNGHSI
-356 ELRIYAEDAENDFMP
+356 ELRIYAEDADNDFMP
-371 STGRIDYLKEPVSD
+371 STGRIDYLHEPVSD
-385 SNIRLASVRVDSGIT
+385 NNVRLAHVRVDSGVT

-431 QALTHYHVRGV
+431 QALTQYHVRGV

-448 LHSIVSQPAFAEIE
+448 LHSIISQPAFAEIE

-468 IQHQQGIREQQNVS
+468 VTHQQGISEQQNVS
-482 DSIWLTLTAIARWNS
+482 DSIWLTLAAVARWNDLIS
-497 LKSEAAIAS
+497 KSDS
-506 KNSNTE
+506 ST
-512 LPAPTKQGFRL
+512 LPAPTTQGFRL
-523 SGKDVYRFNF
+523 SVNNVYRFNF

-538 NHQVRLYH
+538 NHQVRLQQS
-546 LYKGT
+546 LQDT
-551 ETQHPEN
+551 EAH
-558 FTIQCGEERHQ
+558 FTVRCGEELHQ
-569 VSLLEQGSQFI
+569 VTLLENDNPFI

-587 YIFSTL
+587 YTFNAL
-593 NDDQKTTVFYL
+593 NDKQKTTVFYL
-604 GQQRTFTHQP
+604 GQQRTFEHQP
-614 SFEPAKGKDDEL
+614 SFESPKGKDDEL

-637 AVMVAKGDKVAAG
+637 AVMVNKGDKVAAG

-668 VAATVDDVFYQHGD
+668 VAATVDEVFYQHGD
-682 QVQHGSILLHLA
+682 QVQHGSILLHLISA
-694 SVSENACEEKE
+694 PDNVCEDKE
-705 LEYAASEG
+705 HEYATSEG

>member
-1 LKDKKGWLLFLKS
+1 
-14 ALPIGGIMFKRILIA
+14 MFKRILIA
-29 NRGEIACRIMKTAKS
+29 NRGEIACRIIKTAKS

-57 RSSLHVKQ
+57 RNSLHVKQ

-70 YIGPAPASESYLDID
+70 FIGPAPASESYLYID

-120 IVFIGPSTSAIEA
+120 IAFIGPSTSAIEA
-133 MGSKSQAKAIMSN
+133 MGSKSQAKAIMSE

-157 EDNSVKHLL
+157 TDNSVEHLL
-166 AEADKIGYPV
+166 AEAEKIGYPV

-191 VNSPAEMPLAIDGA
+191 VNSAAEMPLAIDGA

-237 QHGHCVYLSD
+237 QHGNCVYLSD

-267 LSDELRR
+267 LSDELRKQ
-274 RMGEAAVQAA
+274 MGEAAVQAA

-332 QFKVAAGEHLPIS
+332 QFNVAAGERLPIS
-345 QSEITHNGHAI
+345 QNEITHNGHSI
-356 ELRIYAEDAENDFMP
+356 ELRIYAEDAKNDFMP
-371 STGRIDYLKEPVSD
+371 STGRIDYLQEPISD
-385 SNIRLASVRVDSGIT
+385 NNVRLAYVRVDSGVT

-448 LHSIVSQPAFAEIE
+448 LHSIISQPAFAEIE

-468 IQHQQGIREQQNVS
+468 ITHQQGISEQQNVS
-482 DSIWLTLTAIARWNS
+482 DSIWLTLAAVARWNDLTS
-497 LKSEAAIAS
+497 KSGRS
-506 KNSNTE
+506 T
-512 LPAPTKQGFRL
+512 LPAPTTQGFRL
-523 SGKDVYRFNF
+523 SVDNVYRFNF
-533 TDANT
+533 TDANA
-538 NHQVRLYH
+538 NHQVRLQQSSQETGALH
-546 LYKGT
+546 LNHIT
-551 ETQHPEN
+551 VR
-558 FTIQCGEERHQ
+558 CGEELHQ
-569 VSLLEQGSQFI
+569 VTLLEKDNQFI
-580 VDIDNVR
+580 VNIDDVR
-587 YIFSTL
+587 YAFNAL
-593 NDDQKTTVFYL
+593 NNEQKTTLFYL
-604 GQQRTFTHQP
+604 GQQRTFSHQP
-614 SFEPAKGKDDEL
+614 NFESVNNKDDEL

-637 AVMVAKGDKVAAG
+637 AVMVNKGDKVAAG

-668 VAATVDDVFYQHGD
+668 VAATVDEVFYQHGD
-682 QVQHGSILLHLA
+682 QVQHGSILLHLISA
-694 SVSENACEEKE
+694 RDNVCEDKE
-705 LEYAASEG
+705 REYATSEG

>member
-1 LKDKKGWLLFLKS
+1 MHFLKS
-14 ALPIGGIMFKRILIA
+14 APPIGGIMFKRILIA
-29 NRGEIACRIMKTAKS
+29 NRGEIACRIIKTAKS
-44 MAIETVAVYSEAD
+44 MAVETVAVYSEAD

-70 YIGPAPASESYLDID
+70 FIGPAPASESYLDID

-133 MGSKSQAKAIMSN
+133 MGSKSQAKAIMSE

-157 EDNSVKHLL
+157 TDNSIEHLS
-166 AEADKIGYPV
+166 AEAEKIGYPV

-191 VNSPAEMPLAIDGA
+191 VNSAAELSLAIDGA

-267 LSDELRR
+267 LGDELRKQ
-274 RMGEAAVQAA
+274 MGEAAVQAA

-296 FLLDSRGQFY
+296 FLLDSRGEFY

-332 QFKVAAGEHLPIS
+332 QFKIAAGEHLPIS
-345 QSEITHNGHAI
+345 QYEINHNGHSI
-356 ELRIYAEDAENDFMP
+356 ELRIYAEDADNDFMP
-371 STGRIDYLKEPVSD
+371 STGRIDYLQEPSSD
-385 SNIRLASVRVDSGIT
+385 SNIRLTCVRVDSGVT

-431 QALTHYHVRGV
+431 QALTQYHVRGV

-448 LHSIVSQPAFAEIE
+448 LHSIISQPAFAEIE

-468 IQHQQGIREQQNVS
+468 VTHQQGISEQQNVS
-482 DSIWLTLTAIARWNS
+482 DSIWLTLAAVARWNDLIS
-497 LKSEAAIAS
+497 KSDRS
-506 KNSNTE
+506 T
-512 LPAPTKQGFRL
+512 LPAPTTQGFRL
-523 SGKDVYRFNF
+523 SVDNVYRFNF

-538 NHQVRLYH
+538 NHHVRLH
-546 LYKGT
+546 HSSQQSC
-551 ETQHPEN
+551 TQHPEP
-558 FTIQCGEERHQ
+558 FAIECGEERHQ
-569 VSLLEQGSQFI
+569 VALLENDNPFI
-580 VDIDNVR
+580 VDINDVR
-587 YIFSTL
+587 YTFNAL
-593 NDDQKTTVFYL
+593 NDEQKTTVFYL
-604 GQQRTFTHQP
+604 GQQRTFAHQP
-614 SFEPAKGKDDEL
+614 SFESPKGKDDEL

-637 AVMVAKGDKVAAG
+637 AVMVNKGDKVAAG

-668 VAATVDDVFYQHGD
+668 VAATVDEVFYQHGD
-682 QVQHGSILLHLA
+682 QVQHGSILLHLISA
-694 SVSENACEEKE
+694 PDNVCEDKE
-705 LEYAASEG
+705 HEYATSEG

>member
-1 LKDKKGWLLFLKS
+1 
-14 ALPIGGIMFKRILIA
+14 MFKRILIA
-29 NRGEIACRIMKTAKS
+29 NRGEIACRIIKTAKS

-70 YIGPAPASESYLDID
+70 FIGPAPASESYLDID

-133 MGSKSQAKAIMSN
+133 MGSKSQAKTIMSE

-157 EDNSVKHLL
+157 TDNSVEHLL
-166 AEADKIGYPV
+166 AEAEKIGYPV

-191 VNSPAEMPLAIDGA
+191 VNSAAEMPLAIDGA

-237 QHGHCVYLSD
+237 QHGNCVYLSD

-267 LSDELRR
+267 LSDELRKQ
-274 RMGEAAVQAA
+274 MGEAAVQAA

-296 FLLDSRGQFY
+296 FLLDSRGEFY

-345 QSEITHNGHAI
+345 QSEITHNGHSI
-356 ELRIYAEDAENDFMP
+356 ELRVYAEDTDNDFMP

-385 SNIRLASVRVDSGIT
+385 SNVRLAYVRVDSGIT
-400 QGDTISEY
+400 QGDSISEY

-431 QALTHYHVRGV
+431 QALTQYHVRGV

-448 LHSIVSQPAFAEIE
+448 LHSIISQPAFAEIE

-468 IQHQQGIREQQNVS
+468 VTHQQGINEQQDVS
-482 DSIWLTLTAIARWNS
+482 DSIWLTLAAVARWNDLIS
-497 LKSEAAIAS
+497 KSDS
-506 KNSNTE
+506 ST
-512 LPAPTKQGFRL
+512 LPAPTKRGFRL
-523 SGKDVYRFNF
+523 SVDNVYRFNF
-533 TDANT
+533 TDANA
-538 NHQVRLYH
+538 NHQVRLQQSSQDTGSH
-546 LYKGT
+546 
-551 ETQHPEN
+551 
-558 FTIQCGEERHQ
+558 FTVRCGEDLHQ
-569 VSLLEQGSQFI
+569 VILLESDNQFI

-587 YIFSTL
+587 YTL
-593 NDDQKTTVFYL
+593 NALSNEQKTTLFYL
-604 GQQRTFTHQP
+604 GQQRTFAHQP
-614 SFEPAKGKDDEL
+614 DFHSAKDVDDEL

-632 NGVIS
+632 NGIIS
-637 AVMVAKGDKVAAG
+637 AVMVAKGDEVAAG

-668 VAATVDDVFYQHGD
+668 VAAKVDELFYQHGD
-682 QVQHGSILLHLA
+682 QVQHGSILLNL
-694 SVSENACEEKE
+694 SLISDNVSEDKE
-705 LEYAASEG
+705 REYATSEG

>member
-1 LKDKKGWLLFLKS
+1 
-14 ALPIGGIMFKRILIA
+14 MFKRILIA
-29 NRGEIACRIMKTAKS
+29 NRGEIACRIIKTAKS

-70 YIGPAPASESYLDID
+70 FIGPAPASESYLDID

-120 IVFIGPSTSAIEA
+120 IVFIGPPTSAIEA
-133 MGSKSQAKAIMSN
+133 MGSKSQAKAIMSE

-157 EDNSVKHLL
+157 TDNSVEHLL

-191 VNSPAEMPLAIDGA
+191 VNSAAEMPLAIDGA

-219 IEKCILQPRHVEV
+219 VEKCILQPRHVEV

-237 QHGHCVYLSD
+237 QHGNCVYLSD

-267 LSDELRR
+267 LSDELRKQ
-274 RMGEAAVQAA
+274 MGEAAVQAA

-345 QSEITHNGHAI
+345 QSEITHNGHSI
-356 ELRIYAEDAENDFMP
+356 ELRIYAEDADNDFMP
-371 STGRIDYLKEPVSD
+371 STGRIDYLQEPISD
-385 SNIRLASVRVDSGIT
+385 SNVRLACVRVDSGVT

-431 QALTHYHVRGV
+431 RALTQYHVRGV

-448 LHSIVSQPAFAEIE
+448 LHSIISQPAFADIE

-468 IQHQQGIREQQNVS
+468 VTHQQSINEQQSVS
-482 DSIWLTLTAIARWNS
+482 DSIWLTLAAVARWNDLTS
-497 LKSEAAIAS
+497 KSGS
-506 KNSNTE
+506 ST

-523 SGKDVYRFNF
+523 SVDNVYRFNF
-533 TDANT
+533 TDANA
-538 NHQVRLYH
+538 NHQVRLHHSSQEYSSQQSCT
-546 LYKGT
+546 K
-551 ETQHPEN
+551 HPEP
-558 FTIQCGEERHQ
+558 FTIECGEERHQ
-569 VSLLEQGSQFI
+569 VTLLENDNPFI

-587 YIFSTL
+587 YIFNALSDEHQTTL
-593 NDDQKTTVFYL
+593 FYL
-604 GQQRTFTHQP
+604 GQQRTFAHQP
-614 SFEPAKGKDDEL
+614 SFESPKGKDDEL

-637 AVMVAKGDKVAAG
+637 AVMVNKGDKVAAG

-668 VAATVDDVFYQHGD
+668 VAATVDEVFYQHGD

-694 SVSENACEEKE
+694 SAPENISEDKE
-705 LEYAASEG
+705 REYAASEG

>member
-1 LKDKKGWLLFLKS
+1 
-14 ALPIGGIMFKRILIA
+14 MFKRILIA
-29 NRGEIACRIMKTAKS
+29 NRGEIACRIIKTAKS

-70 YIGPAPASESYLDID
+70 FIGPAPASESYLDID

-133 MGSKSQAKAIMSN
+133 MGSKSQAKAIMSE

-157 EDNSVKHLL
+157 TDNSVEHLL
-166 AEADKIGYPV
+166 AEAEKIGYPV
-176 MLKATQGGGGKGMRV
+176 MLKAAQGGGGKGMRV
-191 VNSPAEMPLAIDGA
+191 VNSAAEMPLAIDGA

-237 QHGHCVYLSD
+237 QHGNCVYLSD

-267 LSDELRR
+267 LSEELRKQ
-274 RMGEAAVQAA
+274 MGEAAVQAA

-296 FLLDSRGQFY
+296 FLLDSRGEFY

-345 QSEITHNGHAI
+345 QSEITHNGHSI
-356 ELRIYAEDAENDFMP
+356 ELRIYAEDADNDFMP
-371 STGRIDYLKEPVSD
+371 STGRIDYLKESVSD
-385 SNIRLASVRVDSGIT
+385 SNVRLACLRVDSGVT

-431 QALTHYHVRGV
+431 QALTQYHVRGV

-448 LHSIVSQPAFAEIE
+448 LHSIISQPAFANIE
-462 LDTGFL
+462 LDTDFL
-468 IQHQQGIREQQNVS
+468 VKHQQGISAQQNVS
-482 DSIWLTLTAIARWNS
+482 DSIWLTLAAVARWNDLIS
-497 LKSEAAIAS
+497 KSDS
-506 KNSNTE
+506 ST

-523 SGKDVYRFNF
+523 SVDNVYRFNF
-533 TDANT
+533 TDANA
-538 NHQVRLYH
+538 NHQVRLQQSSQATGSH
-546 LYKGT
+546 
-551 ETQHPEN
+551 
-558 FTIQCGEERHQ
+558 FTIRCGEELHQ
-569 VSLLEQGSQFI
+569 VILLESGNQFI

-587 YIFSTL
+587 YTFNVLSDEQQTTL
-593 NDDQKTTVFYL
+593 FYL
-604 GQQRTFTHQP
+604 GQQRTFAHQP
-614 SFEPAKGKDDEL
+614 NFDSAKDADDEL

-637 AVMVAKGDKVAAG
+637 AVMVNKGDKVAAG

-668 VAATVDDVFYQHGD
+668 VAATVDEVFYQHGD
-682 QVQHGSILLHLA
+682 QVQHGSILLHLISA
-694 SVSENACEEKE
+694 LENVCEDKE
-705 LEYAASEG
+705 HEYATSEG

>member
-1 LKDKKGWLLFLKS
+1 
-14 ALPIGGIMFKRILIA
+14 MFKRILIA
-29 NRGEIACRIMKTAKS
+29 NRGEIACRIIKTAKS
-44 MAIETVAVYSEAD
+44 MAIETVAVYSGAD

-70 YIGPAPASESYLDID
+70 FIGPAPASESYLDID

-115 CSENG
+115 CCENG

-133 MGSKSQAKAIMSN
+133 MGSKSQAKAIMSE

-157 EDNSVKHLL
+157 TDNSVEHLL
-166 AEADKIGYPV
+166 AEAEKIGYPV

-191 VNSPAEMPLAIDGA
+191 VNSAAEMPLAIDGA

-219 IEKCILQPRHVEV
+219 VEKCILQPRHVEV

-267 LSDELRR
+267 LSDELRKQ
-274 RMGEAAVQAA
+274 MGEAAVQAA

-345 QSEITHNGHAI
+345 QSEITHNGHSI
-356 ELRIYAEDAENDFMP
+356 ELRIYAEDADNDFMP
-371 STGRIDYLKEPVSD
+371 STGRIDYLQEPISD
-385 SNIRLASVRVDSGIT
+385 SNVRLACVRVDSGVT

-431 QALTHYHVRGV
+431 QALTQYHVRGV

-448 LHSIVSQPAFAEIE
+448 LHSIVSQQAFANIE

-468 IQHQQGIREQQNVS
+468 VTHQQGISEQQNVS
-482 DSIWLTLTAIARWNS
+482 DSIWLTLAAVARWND
-497 LKSEAAIAS
+497 LISES
-506 KNSNTE
+506 DSST
-512 LPAPTKQGFRL
+512 LPAPTTQGFRL
-523 SGKDVYRFNF
+523 SVDNVYRFNF

-538 NHQVRLYH
+538 NHHVRLH
-546 LYKGT
+546 HSSQQSC
-551 ETQHPEN
+551 TQHPEP
-558 FTIQCGEERHQ
+558 FAIECGEERHQ
-569 VSLLEQGSQFI
+569 VALLENDNPFI
-580 VDIDNVR
+580 VDINDVR
-587 YIFSTL
+587 YTFNAL
-593 NDDQKTTVFYL
+593 NDEQKTTVFYL
-604 GQQRTFTHQP
+604 GQQRTFAHQP
-614 SFEPAKGKDDEL
+614 SFESPKGKDDEL

-637 AVMVAKGDKVAAG
+637 AVMVNKGDKVAAG

-668 VAATVDDVFYQHGD
+668 VAATVDEVFYQHGD
-682 QVQHGSILLHLA
+682 QVQHGSILLHLISA
-694 SVSENACEEKE
+694 PDNVCEDKE
-705 LEYAASEG
+705 HEYATSEG

>member
-1 LKDKKGWLLFLKS
+1 
-14 ALPIGGIMFKRILIA
+14 MFKRILIA
-29 NRGEIACRIMKTAKS
+29 NRGEIACRIIKTAKS

-70 YIGPAPASESYLDID
+70 FIGPAPASESYLDID

-133 MGSKSQAKAIMSN
+133 MGSKSQAKAIMSE

-157 EDNSVKHLL
+157 TDNSVEHLL
-166 AEADKIGYPV
+166 AEAEKIGYPV

-191 VNSPAEMPLAIDGA
+191 VNSASEMPLAIDGA

-219 IEKCILQPRHVEV
+219 VEKCILQPRHVEV
-232 QVFAD
+232 QVFSD
-237 QHGHCVYLSD
+237 QHGNCVYLSD

-267 LSDELRR
+267 LNEELRKQ
-274 RMGEAAVQAA
+274 MGEAAVQAA

-296 FLLDSRGQFY
+296 FLLDSRGEFY

-320 TELITGVDLVEW
+320 TESITGVDLVEW

-345 QSEITHNGHAI
+345 QSEITHNGHSI
-356 ELRIYAEDAENDFMP
+356 ELRIYAEDADNDFMP
-371 STGRIDYLKEPVSD
+371 STGRIDYLHEPTSD
-385 SNIRLASVRVDSGIT
+385 NNVRLAFVRVDSGVT

-431 QALTHYHVRGV
+431 QALNQYHVCGV

-448 LHSIVSQPAFAEIE
+448 LHSIISQPAFAEIE

-468 IQHQQGIREQQNVS
+468 VTHQQSINEQQDVS
-482 DSIWLTLTAIARWNS
+482 DSIWLTLAAVARWNALIS
-497 LKSEAAIAS
+497 KSGS
-506 KNSNTE
+506 ST
-512 LPAPTKQGFRL
+512 LPAPTKRGFRL
-523 SGKDVYRFNF
+523 SVDNVYRFNF
-533 TDANT
+533 TDANA
-538 NHQVRLYH
+538 NHQVRLQQSSQDTGSH
-546 LYKGT
+546 
-551 ETQHPEN
+551 
-558 FTIQCGEERHQ
+558 FTVRCGEELHQ
-569 VSLLEQGSQFI
+569 VILLESESQFI
-580 VDIDNVR
+580 VDIDSVR
-587 YIFSTL
+587 YTFNAL
-593 NDDQKTTVFYL
+593 NDEQKTTLFYL
-604 GQQRTFTHQP
+604 GQQRTFAHQP
-614 SFEPAKGKDDEL
+614 SFESAKGQDDEL

-637 AVMVAKGDKVAAG
+637 AVMVNKGDKVAVG

-668 VAATVDDVFYQHGD
+668 VAATVDEVFYQHGD

-694 SVSENACEEKE
+694 SSSDTSSEDKE
-705 LEYAASEG
+705 LEYATSEG

>member
-1 LKDKKGWLLFLKS
+1 MHFSKS
-14 ALPIGGIMFKRILIA
+14 APPIGGIMFKRILIA
-29 NRGEIACRIMKTAKS
+29 NRGEIACRIIKTAKS

-70 YIGPAPASESYLDID
+70 FIGPAPASESYLDID
-85 AIIGAAKKW
+85 AIIDAAKKW

-120 IVFIGPSTSAIEA
+120 IVFIGPPTSAIEA
-133 MGSKSQAKAIMSN
+133 MGSKSQAKAIMSE

-157 EDNSVKHLL
+157 TDNSVEHLL

-191 VNSPAEMPLAIDGA
+191 VNSAAEMPLAIDGA

-219 IEKCILQPRHVEV
+219 VEKCILQPRHVEV

-237 QHGHCVYLSD
+237 QHGNCVYLSD

-267 LSDELRR
+267 LSDELRKQ
-274 RMGEAAVQAA
+274 MGEAAVQAA

-345 QSEITHNGHAI
+345 QSEITHNGHSI
-356 ELRIYAEDAENDFMP
+356 ELRIYAEDADNDFMP
-371 STGRIDYLKEPVSD
+371 STGRIDYLQEPISD
-385 SNIRLASVRVDSGIT
+385 SNVRLACVRVDSGVT

-431 QALTHYHVRGV
+431 QALTQYHVRGV

-448 LHSIVSQPAFAEIE
+448 LHSIVSQQAFANIE

-468 IQHQQGIREQQNVS
+468 VTHQQGISEQQNVS
-482 DSIWLTLTAIARWNS
+482 DSIWLTLAAVARWND
-497 LKSEAAIAS
+497 LISES
-506 KNSNTE
+506 DRST
-512 LPAPTKQGFRL
+512 LPAPTTQGFRL
-523 SGKDVYRFNF
+523 SVDNVYRFNF

-538 NHQVRLYH
+538 NHHVRLH
-546 LYKGT
+546 HSSQQSC
-551 ETQHPEN
+551 TQHPEP
-558 FTIQCGEERHQ
+558 FAIECGEERHQ
-569 VSLLEQGSQFI
+569 VALLENDNPFI
-580 VDIDNVR
+580 VDINDVR
-587 YIFSTL
+587 YTFNAL
-593 NDDQKTTVFYL
+593 NDEQKTTVFYL
-604 GQQRTFTHQP
+604 GQQRTFAHQP
-614 SFEPAKGKDDEL
+614 SFESPKGKDDEL

-637 AVMVAKGDKVAAG
+637 AVMVNKGDKVAAG

-668 VAATVDDVFYQHGD
+668 VAATVDEVFYQHGD
-682 QVQHGSILLHLA
+682 QVQHGSILLHLISA
-694 SVSENACEEKE
+694 PDNVCEDKE
-705 LEYAASEG
+705 HEYATSEG

>member
-1 LKDKKGWLLFLKS
+1 
-14 ALPIGGIMFKRILIA
+14 MFKRILIA
-29 NRGEIACRIMKTAKS
+29 NRGEIACRIIKTAKS

-70 YIGPAPASESYLDID
+70 FIGPAPASESYLDID

-133 MGSKSQAKAIMSN
+133 MGSKSQAKAIMSK

-157 EDNSVKHLL
+157 TDNSVEHLL
-166 AEADKIGYPV
+166 TEAEKIGYPV

-191 VNSPAEMPLAIDGA
+191 VNSAAEMPLAIDGA

-237 QHGHCVYLSD
+237 QHGNCVYLSD

-267 LSDELRR
+267 LSDELRKQ
-274 RMGEAAVQAA
+274 MGEAAVQAA

-345 QSEITHNGHAI
+345 QSEITHNGHSI
-356 ELRIYAEDAENDFMP
+356 ELRIYAEDADNDFMP
-371 STGRIDYLKEPVSD
+371 STGCIDYLQEPISD
-385 SNIRLASVRVDSGIT
+385 NNVRLAYVRVDSGVT

-431 QALTHYHVRGV
+431 QALTQYHVRGV

-448 LHSIVSQPAFAEIE
+448 LHSIISQPAFAEIE

-468 IQHQQGIREQQNVS
+468 ITHQQGINEQQSVA
-482 DSIWLTLTAIARWNS
+482 DSIWLTLAAVARWNDLIS
-497 LKSEAAIAS
+497 KSDS
-506 KNSNTE
+506 ST
-512 LPAPTKQGFRL
+512 LPAPTTQGFRL
-523 SGKDVYRFNF
+523 SVDNVYRFNF
-533 TDANT
+533 TDANA
-538 NHQVRLYH
+538 NHQVRLQQSSQDTGAH
-546 LYKGT
+546 VT
-551 ETQHPEN
+551 VR
-558 FTIQCGEERHQ
+558 CGEELHQ
-569 VSLLEQGSQFI
+569 VTLLEKDGQFI
-580 VDIDNVR
+580 VDIDEVR
-587 YIFSTL
+587 YIFNAL
-593 NDDQKTTVFYL
+593 NDEPKTTLFYL
-604 GQQRTFTHQP
+604 GQQRTFAHQP
-614 SFEPAKGKDDEL
+614 SFESPKGKEDEL

-632 NGVIS
+632 NGIIS
-637 AVMVAKGDKVAAG
+637 AVMVNKGDEVAAG

-668 VAATVDDVFYQHGD
+668 VAATVDEVFYQHGD
-682 QVQHGSILLHLA
+682 QVQHGSILLHLISA
-694 SVSENACEEKE
+694 PDNVCEDKE
-705 LEYAASEG
+705 HEYATSEG

>member
-1 LKDKKGWLLFLKS
+1 
-14 ALPIGGIMFKRILIA
+14 MFKRILIA
-29 NRGEIACRIMKTAKS
+29 NRGEIACRIIKTAKS
-44 MAIETVAVYSEAD
+44 MAIETVAVYSEVD

-70 YIGPAPASESYLDID
+70 FIGPAPASESYLYID
-85 AIIGAAKKW
+85 AIIGAAKKR

-120 IVFIGPSTSAIEA
+120 IAFIGPSTSAIEA
-133 MGSKSQAKAIMSN
+133 MGSKSQAKAIMSE

-157 EDNSVKHLL
+157 TDNSVEHLL
-166 AEADKIGYPV
+166 AEAEKIGYPV

-191 VNSPAEMPLAIDGA
+191 VNSAAEMPLAIDGA

-219 IEKCILQPRHVEV
+219 VEKCILQPRHVEV

-267 LSDELRR
+267 LSDELRKQ
-274 RMGEAAVQAA
+274 MGEAAVQAA

-345 QSEITHNGHAI
+345 QSEITHNGHSI
-356 ELRIYAEDAENDFMP
+356 ELRIYAEDADNDFMP
-371 STGRIDYLKEPVSD
+371 STGRIDYLQEPISD
-385 SNIRLASVRVDSGIT
+385 SNVRLACVRVDSGVT

-431 QALTHYHVRGV
+431 QALTQYHVRGV

-448 LHSIVSQPAFAEIE
+448 LHSIVSQQAFANIE

-468 IQHQQGIREQQNVS
+468 VTHQQGISEQQNVS
-482 DSIWLTLTAIARWNS
+482 DSIWLTLAAVARWND
-497 LKSEAAIAS
+497 LISES
-506 KNSNTE
+506 DSST
-512 LPAPTKQGFRL
+512 LPAPTTQGFRL
-523 SGKDVYRFNF
+523 SVDNVYRFNF

-538 NHQVRLYH
+538 NHHVRLH
-546 LYKGT
+546 HSSQQSC
-551 ETQHPEN
+551 TQHPEP
-558 FTIQCGEERHQ
+558 FAIECGEERHQ
-569 VSLLEQGSQFI
+569 VALLENDNPFI
-580 VDIDNVR
+580 VDINDVR
-587 YIFSTL
+587 YTFNAL
-593 NDDQKTTVFYL
+593 NDEQKTTVFYL
-604 GQQRTFTHQP
+604 GQQRTFAHQP
-614 SFEPAKGKDDEL
+614 SFESPKGKDDEL

-637 AVMVAKGDKVAAG
+637 AVMVNKGDKVAAG

-668 VAATVDDVFYQHGD
+668 VAATVDEVFYQHGD
-682 QVQHGSILLHLA
+682 QVQHGSILLHLISA
-694 SVSENACEEKE
+694 PDNVCEDKE
-705 LEYAASEG
+705 HEYATSEG

>member
-1 LKDKKGWLLFLKS
+1 
-14 ALPIGGIMFKRILIA
+14 MFKRILIA
-29 NRGEIACRIMKTAKS
+29 NRGEIACRIIKTAKH

-70 YIGPAPASESYLDID
+70 FIGPAPASESYLDID
-85 AIIGAAKKW
+85 AIIGTAKKW

-133 MGSKSQAKAIMSN
+133 MGSKSQAKAIMSE

-157 EDNSVKHLL
+157 TDNSVEHLL
-166 AEADKIGYPV
+166 AEAEKIGYPV

-191 VNSPAEMPLAIDGA
+191 VNSAAEMPLAIDGA

-237 QHGHCVYLSD
+237 QHGNCVYLSD

-267 LSDELRR
+267 LSDELRKQ
-274 RMGEAAVQAA
+274 MGKAAVQAA

-296 FLLDSRGQFY
+296 FLLDSRGHFY

-332 QFKVAAGEHLPIS
+332 QFKIAAGECLPIS
-345 QSEITHNGHAI
+345 QSEITHNGHSI
-356 ELRIYAEDAENDFMP
+356 ELRIYAEDADNDFMP
-371 STGRIDYLKEPVSD
+371 STGRIDYLKEPLSD
-385 SNIRLASVRVDSGIT
+385 KDVHLACVRVDSGVA

-431 QALTHYHVRGV
+431 QALTQYHVRGV

-448 LHSIVSQPAFAEIE
+448 LHSIISQPAFANIE
-462 LDTGFL
+462 LDTDFL
-468 IQHQQGIREQQNVS
+468 VKHQQGISAQQNVS
-482 DSIWLTLTAIARWNS
+482 DSIWLALAAVARWNDLIS
-497 LKSEAAIAS
+497 KSDS
-506 KNSNTE
+506 ST

-523 SGKDVYRFNF
+523 SVDNVYRFNF
-533 TDANT
+533 TDANA
-538 NHQVRLYH
+538 NHQVRLQQSSQDTGFQH
-546 LYKGT
+546 LN
-551 ETQHPEN
+551 HLN
-558 FTIQCGEERHQ
+558 VRCGEELHQ
-569 VSLLEQGSQFI
+569 VILLESGNQFI
-580 VDIDNVR
+580 VDIDNER
-587 YIFSTL
+587 YTFNALS
-593 NDDQKTTVFYL
+593 DEQKTTLFYL
-604 GQQRTFTHQP
+604 GQQRTFAHQP
-614 SFEPAKGKDDEL
+614 SFESAKGQDDEL

-637 AVMVAKGDKVAAG
+637 AVMVNKGDKVAAG

-668 VAATVDDVFYQHGD
+668 VAATVDEVFYQHGD

-694 SVSENACEEKE
+694 STPESGCADKE
-705 LEYAASEG
+705 REYATSEG

>member
-1 LKDKKGWLLFLKS
+1 
-14 ALPIGGIMFKRILIA
+14 MFKRILIA
-29 NRGEIACRIMKTAKS
+29 NRGEIACRIIKTAKS

-70 YIGPAPASESYLDID
+70 FIGPAPASESYLDID

-133 MGSKSQAKAIMSN
+133 MGSKSQAKAIMSE

-157 EDNSVKHLL
+157 TDNSVEHLL
-166 AEADKIGYPV
+166 AEAEKIGYPV

-191 VNSPAEMPLAIDGA
+191 VSSAAEMPLAIDGA

-237 QHGHCVYLSD
+237 QHGNCVYLSD

-267 LSDELRR
+267 LSDELRKQ
-274 RMGEAAVQAA
+274 MGEAAVQAA

-345 QSEITHNGHAI
+345 QSEITHNGHSI
-356 ELRIYAEDAENDFMP
+356 ELRIYAEDADNDFMP
-371 STGRIDYLKEPVSD
+371 STGRIDYLKEPLSD
-385 SNIRLASVRVDSGIT
+385 SNVRLACVRVDSGVT
-400 QGDTISEY
+400 HGDTISEY

-431 QALTHYHVRGV
+431 QALTQYHVRGV

-448 LHSIVSQPAFAEIE
+448 LHSIISQLAFAEIE
-462 LDTGFL
+462 LDTDFL
-468 IQHQQGIREQQNVS
+468 VKHQQGISEQQNVS
-482 DSIWLTLTAIARWNS
+482 DSIWLTLAAVARWNDLIS
-497 LKSEAAIAS
+497 KSDS
-506 KNSNTE
+506 ST
-512 LPAPTKQGFRL
+512 LPAPTTQGFRL
-523 SGKDVYRFNF
+523 SVNNVYRFNF
-533 TDANT
+533 TDVNA
-538 NHQVRLYH
+538 NHQVRLQQSSQDTGAH
-546 LYKGT
+546 
-551 ETQHPEN
+551 
-558 FTIQCGEERHQ
+558 FTVRCGEELHQ
-569 VSLLEQGSQFI
+569 VTLLESDNPFI

-587 YIFSTL
+587 YTFNAL
-593 NDDQKTTVFYL
+593 NDEQKTTVFYL
-604 GQQRTFTHQP
+604 GQQRTFAHQP
-614 SFEPAKGKDDEL
+614 NFDSAKDADDEL

-637 AVMVAKGDKVAAG
+637 AVMVNKGDKVAAG

-668 VAATVDDVFYQHGD
+668 VAATVDEVFYQHGD
-682 QVQHGSILLHLA
+682 QVQHGSILLHLISA
-694 SVSENACEEKE
+694 LENVCEDKE
-705 LEYAASEG
+705 HEYATSEG

>member
-1 LKDKKGWLLFLKS
+1 
-14 ALPIGGIMFKRILIA
+14 MFKRILIA
-29 NRGEIACRIMKTAKS
+29 NRGEIACRIIKTAKS

-70 YIGPAPASESYLDID
+70 FIGPAPASESYLDID

-102 YGFLSENPKLAKA
+102 YGFLSENPKLAKT

-120 IVFIGPSTSAIEA
+120 LVFIGPSTSAIEA
-133 MGSKSQAKAIMSN
+133 MGSKSQAKAIMSE

-157 EDNSVKHLL
+157 TDNSVEHLL
-166 AEADKIGYPV
+166 AEAEKIGYPV

-191 VNSPAEMPLAIDGA
+191 VNSAAEMPLAIDGA

-219 IEKCILQPRHVEV
+219 VEKCILQPRHVEI

-237 QHGHCVYLSD
+237 QHGNCVYLSD

-267 LSDELRR
+267 LSDELRKQ
-274 RMGEAAVQAA
+274 MGEAAVQAA

-332 QFKVAAGEHLPIS
+332 QFNVAAGEHLPIS
-345 QSEITHNGHAI
+345 QSEITHSGHSI
-356 ELRIYAEDAENDFMP
+356 ELRIYAEDADNDFMP
-371 STGRIDYLKEPVSD
+371 STGRIDYLHEPVSD
-385 SNIRLASVRVDSGIT
+385 RNVRLAHVRVDSGVT

-431 QALTHYHVRGV
+431 QALTQYHVCGV

-448 LHSIVSQPAFAEIE
+448 LHSIVSQPAFTNIE

-468 IQHQQGIREQQNVS
+468 VTHQQSINEQQSVS
-482 DSIWLTLTAIARWNS
+482 DSIWLTLTTVARWNVLTS
-497 LKSEAAIAS
+497 KSG
-506 KNSNTE
+506 NST
-512 LPAPTKQGFRL
+512 LPAPTTQGFRL
-523 SGKDVYRFNF
+523 SVNNVYRFNF
-533 TDANT
+533 TDANA
-538 NHQVRLYH
+538 NHQVRLQQSSQD
-546 LYKGT
+546 T
-551 ETQHPEN
+551 EAH
-558 FTIQCGEERHQ
+558 FTVRCGEELHQ
-569 VSLLEQGSQFI
+569 VTLLESGNQFI
-580 VDIDNVR
+580 ADIDNVR
-587 YIFSTL
+587 YTFNAL
-593 NDDQKTTVFYL
+593 NDEQKTTVFYL
-604 GQQRTFTHQP
+604 GQQRTFAHQP
-614 SFEPAKGKDDEL
+614 SFESPKGKDDEL

-637 AVMVAKGDKVAAG
+637 AVMVNKGDKVAAG

-668 VAATVDDVFYQHGD
+668 VAATVDEVFYQHGD
-682 QVQHGSILLHLA
+682 QVQHGSILLHLISA
-694 SVSENACEEKE
+694 RDNVCEDKE
-705 LEYAASEG
+705 REYATSEG

>member
-1 LKDKKGWLLFLKS
+1 
-14 ALPIGGIMFKRILIA
+14 MFKRILIA
-29 NRGEIACRIMKTAKS
+29 NRGEIACRIIKTAKS

-70 YIGPAPASESYLDID
+70 FIGPAPASESYLDID

-133 MGSKSQAKAIMSN
+133 MGSKSQAKAIMSE

-157 EDNSVKHLL
+157 TDNSVDHLL
-166 AEADKIGYPV
+166 AEAEKIGYPV

-191 VNSPAEMPLAIDGA
+191 VNSAAEMPLAIDGA

-219 IEKCILQPRHVEV
+219 VEKCILQPRHVEI

-237 QHGHCVYLSD
+237 QHGNCVYLSD

-267 LSDELRR
+267 LSDELRKQ
-274 RMGEAAVQAA
+274 MGEAAVQAA

-345 QSEITHNGHAI
+345 QYEITHNGHSI
-356 ELRIYAEDAENDFMP
+356 ELRIYAEDADNNFMP
-371 STGRIDYLKEPVSD
+371 STGRIDYLQEPISD
-385 SNIRLASVRVDSGIT
+385 SNVRLACVRVDSGVT
-400 QGDTISEY
+400 QGDIISEY

-431 QALTHYHVRGV
+431 QALTQYHVRGV

-448 LHSIVSQPAFAEIE
+448 LHSIISQPAFAEIE

-468 IQHQQGIREQQNVS
+468 VTHQQGISEQQNVS
-482 DSIWLTLTAIARWNS
+482 DSIWLTLAAVARWND
-497 LKSEAAIAS
+497 LISES
-506 KNSNTE
+506 DSST
-512 LPAPTKQGFRL
+512 LPAPTTQGFRL
-523 SGKDVYRFNF
+523 SVDNVYRFNF
-533 TDANT
+533 TDANA
-538 NHQVRLYH
+538 NHHVRLH
-546 LYKGT
+546 HSSQQSC
-551 ETQHPEN
+551 TQHPEP
-558 FTIQCGEERHQ
+558 FAIECGEERHQ
-569 VSLLEQGSQFI
+569 VALLENDNPFI
-580 VDIDNVR
+580 VDINDVR
-587 YIFSTL
+587 YTFNAL
-593 NDDQKTTVFYL
+593 NDEQKTTVFYL
-604 GQQRTFTHQP
+604 GQQRTFVHQP
-614 SFEPAKGKDDEL
+614 SFESPKGKDDEL

-637 AVMVAKGDKVAAG
+637 VVMVNKGDKVAAG

-668 VAATVDDVFYQHGD
+668 VAATVDEVFYQHGD
-682 QVQHGSILLHLA
+682 QVQHGSILLHLISA
-694 SVSENACEEKE
+694 PDNVCEAKE
-705 LEYAASEG
+705 REYATSEG

>member
-1 LKDKKGWLLFLKS
+1 
-14 ALPIGGIMFKRILIA
+14 MFKRILIA
-29 NRGEIACRIMKTAKS
+29 NRGEIACRIIKTAKS

-70 YIGPAPASESYLDID
+70 FIGLAPASESYLDID

-133 MGSKSQAKAIMSN
+133 MGSKSHAKAIMSE

-157 EDNSVKHLL
+157 TDNSIEHLS
-166 AEADKIGYPV
+166 AEAEKIGYPV

-191 VNSPAEMPLAIDGA
+191 VNSAAELPLAIDGA

-267 LSDELRR
+267 LGDELRKQ
-274 RMGEAAVQAA
+274 MGEAAVQAA

-296 FLLDSRGQFY
+296 FLLDSRGEFY

-332 QFKVAAGEHLPIS
+332 QFKIAAGEHLPIS
-345 QSEITHNGHAI
+345 QYEITHNGHSI
-356 ELRIYAEDAENDFMP
+356 ELRIYAEDADNDFMP

-385 SNIRLASVRVDSGIT
+385 SNVRLACVRVDSGVT

-431 QALTHYHVRGV
+431 QALTQYHVRGV

-448 LHSIVSQPAFAEIE
+448 LHSIISQPAFAEIE

-468 IQHQQGIREQQNVS
+468 VTHQQGINEQQNVS
-482 DSIWLTLTAIARWNS
+482 DSIWLTLAAVAHWNDLIS
-497 LKSEAAIAS
+497 KSDS
-506 KNSNTE
+506 ST
-512 LPAPTKQGFRL
+512 LPAPTKRGFRL
-523 SGKDVYRFNF
+523 SVDNVYRFNF
-533 TDANT
+533 TDANA
-538 NHQVRLYH
+538 NHQVRLQQSSQDTGSH
-546 LYKGT
+546 
-551 ETQHPEN
+551 
-558 FTIQCGEERHQ
+558 FTVRCGEELHQ
-569 VSLLEQGSQFI
+569 VILLESESQFI
-580 VDIDNVR
+580 VDIDSVR
-587 YIFSTL
+587 YTFNAL
-593 NDDQKTTVFYL
+593 NDEQKTTLFYL
-604 GQQRTFTHQP
+604 GQQRTFAHQP
-614 SFEPAKGKDDEL
+614 SFESAKGQDDEL

-637 AVMVAKGDKVAAG
+637 AVMVNKGDKVAAG

-668 VAATVDDVFYQHGD
+668 VAATVDEVFYQHGD
-682 QVQHGSILLHLA
+682 QVQHGSILLHLISA
-694 SVSENACEEKE
+694 PDNVCEDKE
-705 LEYAASEG
+705 HEYATSEG

>member
-1 LKDKKGWLLFLKS
+1 
-14 ALPIGGIMFKRILIA
+14 MFKRILIA
-29 NRGEIACRIMKTAKS
+29 NRGEIACRIIKTAKS

-70 YIGPAPASESYLDID
+70 FIGPAPASESYLDID

-102 YGFLSENPKLAKA
+102 YGFLSENPKLAKV

-133 MGSKSQAKAIMSN
+133 MGSKSQAKAIMSE

-157 EDNSVKHLL
+157 TDNSVEHLL
-166 AEADKIGYPV
+166 AEAEKIGYPV

-191 VNSPAEMPLAIDGA
+191 VNSAAELPLAIDGA

-219 IEKCILQPRHVEV
+219 VEKCILQPRHVEI

-237 QHGHCVYLSD
+237 QHGNCVYLSD

-267 LSDELRR
+267 LSDELRKQ
-274 RMGEAAVQAA
+274 MGEAAVQAA

-345 QSEITHNGHAI
+345 QSEITHNGHSI
-356 ELRIYAEDAENDFMP
+356 ELRIYAEDTDNDFMP
-371 STGRIDYLKEPVSD
+371 STGHIDYLKEPVSD
-385 SNIRLASVRVDSGIT
+385 SNVRLAHVRVDSGVT
-400 QGDTISEY
+400 QGDSISEY

-431 QALTHYHVRGV
+431 QALTQYHVRGV

-448 LHSIVSQPAFAEIE
+448 LHSIISQPAFAEIE

-468 IQHQQGIREQQNVS
+468 VTHQQGINEQQDVS
-482 DSIWLTLTAIARWNS
+482 DSIWLTLAAVARWNDLIS
-497 LKSEAAIAS
+497 KSDS
-506 KNSNTE
+506 ST
-512 LPAPTKQGFRL
+512 LPAPTKRGFRL
-523 SGKDVYRFNF
+523 SVDNVYRFNF
-533 TDANT
+533 TDANA
-538 NHQVRLYH
+538 NHQVRLQQSSQDTGSH
-546 LYKGT
+546 
-551 ETQHPEN
+551 
-558 FTIQCGEERHQ
+558 FTVRCGEDLHQ
-569 VSLLEQGSQFI
+569 VILLESDNQFI

-587 YIFSTL
+587 YTFNALSDEQRTTL
-593 NDDQKTTVFYL
+593 FYL
-604 GQQRTFTHQP
+604 GQQRTFAHQP
-614 SFEPAKGKDDEL
+614 DFHSAKDVDDEL

-632 NGVIS
+632 NGIIS
-637 AVMVAKGDKVAAG
+637 AVMVAKGDEVAAG

-668 VAATVDDVFYQHGD
+668 VAAKVDELFYQHGD
-682 QVQHGSILLHLA
+682 QVQHGSILLNL
-694 SVSENACEEKE
+694 SLISDNVSEDKE
-705 LEYAASEG
+705 REYATSEG

>member
-1 LKDKKGWLLFLKS
+1 
-14 ALPIGGIMFKRILIA
+14 MFKRILIA
-29 NRGEIACRIMKTAKS
+29 NRGEIACRIIKTAKS

-70 YIGPAPASESYLDID
+70 FIGPAPASESYLDID

-133 MGSKSQAKAIMSN
+133 MGSKSQAKAIMSE

-157 EDNSVKHLL
+157 TDNSVEHLL
-166 AEADKIGYPV
+166 AEAEKIGYPV

-191 VNSPAEMPLAIDGA
+191 VNNAAEMPLAIDGA
-205 QREALSSFGDKQLL
+205 QREALSSFGDQQLL

-237 QHGHCVYLSD
+237 QHGNCVYLSD

-267 LSDELRR
+267 LSDELRKQ
-274 RMGEAAVQAA
+274 MGEAAVQAA

-345 QSEITHNGHAI
+345 QSEITHNGHSI
-356 ELRIYAEDAENDFMP
+356 ELRIYAEDTDNDFMP

-385 SNIRLASVRVDSGIT
+385 SNVRLACVRVDSGVT
-400 QGDTISEY
+400 QGDSISEY

-431 QALTHYHVRGV
+431 QALTQYHVLGV

-448 LHSIVSQPAFAEIE
+448 LHSIISQPAFAEVE

-468 IQHQQGIREQQNVS
+468 VTHQQGINEQQDVP
-482 DSIWLTLTAIARWNS
+482 DSIWLTLAAVAHWNDLIS
-497 LKSEAAIAS
+497 KSD
-506 KNSNTE
+506 NST
-512 LPAPTKQGFRL
+512 LPAPTKRGFRL
-523 SGKDVYRFNF
+523 SVDNVYRFNF
-533 TDANT
+533 TDANA
-538 NHQVRLYH
+538 NHQVRLHHSSQEY
-546 LYKGT
+546 LSQQSC
-551 ETQHPEN
+551 TQHPEP
-558 FTIQCGEERHQ
+558 FTIECGEEQHQ
-569 VSLLEQGSQFI
+569 VTLLENDNQFI

-587 YIFSTL
+587 YTFNALSDEQRTTL
-593 NDDQKTTVFYL
+593 FYL
-604 GQQRTFTHQP
+604 GQQHTFAHQP
-614 SFEPAKGKDDEL
+614 NFDSAKDVDDEL

-632 NGVIS
+632 NGIIS
-637 AVMVAKGDKVAAG
+637 AVMVAKGDEVAAG

-668 VAATVDDVFYQHGD
+668 VAAKVDELFYQHGD
-682 QVQHGSILLHLA
+682 QVQHGSILLNLA
-694 SVSENACEEKE
+694 LISDNVSEDKE
-705 LEYAASEG
+705 REYATSEG